1 MRAQKLV
8 EVESDP
14 DGIAQ
19 VSLHLVLRLLGVG
32 EAEEAAQVQLVQDRT
47 KWLVLASGR
56 DWNSLLFFIKD
67 GPTPAS
73 FTFIFIF

>member
-19 VSLHLVLRLLGVG
+19 VSLHLVLGLLGVG

-47 KWLVLASGR
+47 EWLVLASGR
-56 DWNSLLFFIKD
+56 D
-67 GPTPAS
+67 
-73 FTFIFIF
+73 

>member
-19 VSLHLVLRLLGVG
+19 VSLHLVLGLLGVG

-47 KWLVLASGR
+47 EWLVLASGR
-56 DWNSLLFFIKD
+56 DYNSLPFLKD
-67 GPTPAS
+67 GPTPS
-73 FTFIFIF
+73 TFSFIFIF